1 MLLPEESPFQW
12 QAQNGRRALL
22 RRIRARF
29 GRHLARVLDP
39 EDVLQESL
47 LTALRSTRGR
57 WQDSLHA
64 LGAFLHRISDLRL
77 RHEGRRAALRDAR
90 PLAHEPPGPPGPQG
104 TARATKR
111 CPLTG
116 LLAGEL
122 CLRGDHRWSLF
133 LKEWMSSP
141 WGTSAFVLD
150 RPTTWAARS
159 LHRRARVEIASTLE
173 EH

>member
-47 LTALRSTRGR
+47 LTALRSTRGC

-90 PLAHEPPGPPGPQG
+90 PLAHEPAGPQG

-111 CPLTG
+111 GPLGG
-116 LLAGEL
+116 LLEREIR
-122 CLRGDHRWSLF
+122 LRGDHRWSLF

-141 WGTSAFVLD
+141 WDTSAFVLD

-159 LHRRARVEIASTLE
+159 LHRRARGEIATALE
-173 EH
+173 ER